1 MTRCVKRSY
10 SLPLS
15 GAQPR
20 PDAACHVA
28 GRSARPTRKHGPV
41 PGRTAAADRAIVEW
55 TCQLRR
61 HNALL
66 DAEVTAPPGPRAAVL
81 SSEHDWPGADPGPC
95 YSRGRSQRL
104 APATRKARR

>member
-28 GRSARPTRKHGPV
+28 GRSARPTRKRGPV
-41 PGRTAAADRAIVEW
+41 PGRTAAADRAIVER

-66 DAEVTAPPGPRAAVL
+66 DAEVTARPGPGAAVVPA
-81 SSEHDWPGADPGPC
+81 SMTGQVPTPVPVAAGT
-95 YSRGRSQRL
+95 GRS
-104 APATRKARR
+104 A